1 MKLPNGYGSISKLSG
16 KRRRPWVVR
25 LTDSYSVTD
34 GKITQSR
41 KTLGYYETRSKALAA
56 LAEYNKKPYDIDAA
70 GVTFA
75 EIYELWIVGKKN
87 VTESSYKRF
96 GIMFDHSKPLHK
108 RTFRSLRAGDMQ
120 VILDNAGLG
129 YATQRKLIS
138 LWQQMYKYAIA
149 NDITDRNY
157 AEYVHMT
164 ASEPESKRLPFTED
178 EISHLR
184 TIADTVPYADVILI
198 LIYTG
203 WRIGELLAMD
213 CSGINT
219 DDWTMKGGAKTEAG
233 KNRIVPIHQNIKP
246 YIRKYIAG
254 RETGKF
260 LPGISYSKFSGIFKD
275 ICARLGTLHTI
286 HDTRHT
292 FATRADNFGMNKIC
306 IQRLMG
312 HASKDVTEKIYTHKD
327 LEQLRKAID
336 LLP

>member
-1 MKLPNGYGSISKLSG
+1 MKLPNGYGGISKLSG

-25 LTDSYSVTD
+25 LTDSYSITD
-34 GKITQSR
+34 GKTTQNR
-41 KTLGYYETRSKALAA
+41 KTLGYYETRAKALAA

-87 VTESSYKRF
+87 VTERSRKRF
-96 GIMFDHSKPLHK
+96 GTMFDHSKPLHK
-108 RTFRSLRAGDMQ
+108 RTFRSLRASDMQ

-129 YATQRKLIS
+129 YATQRQLIS
-138 LWQQMYKYAIA
+138 LWQQMYNYAVA
-149 NDITDRNY
+149 NDIADKDY
-157 AEYVHMT
+157 AKYVHVT
-164 ASEPESKRLPFTED
+164 VPEPESRRKPFSED
-178 EISHLR
+178 EMSQLR
-184 TIADTVPYADVILI
+184 AIADTKPYADVILI

-213 CSGINT
+213 CSDIDT
-219 DDWTMKGGAKTEAG
+219 TEWTMKGGSKTEAG
-233 KNRIVPIHQNIKP
+233 KNRIVPVHESIKP
-246 YIRKYIAG
+246 YIKKYMAS
-254 RETGKF
+254 RERGKF
-260 LPGISYSKFSGIFKD
+260 LPEITYSKFNVIFKD
-275 ICARLGTLHTI
+275 ICTHCGIDHTI

-312 HASKDVTEKIYTHKD
+312 HASQGVTDKVYTHKD